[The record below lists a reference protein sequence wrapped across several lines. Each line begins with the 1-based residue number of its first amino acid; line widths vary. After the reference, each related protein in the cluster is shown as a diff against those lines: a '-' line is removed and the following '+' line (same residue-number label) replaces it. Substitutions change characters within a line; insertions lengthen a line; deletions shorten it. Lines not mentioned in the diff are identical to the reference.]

1 MKRTGG
7 LITACA
13 CILACLLFTAGLFL
27 AGVFPRPDTSD
38 HQKDEN
44 TASLKKFNVLL
55 LGSDARPG
63 EKVGNTDTIMVAQV
77 GPERIA
83 ILSIPRDTKVEIP
96 GKGTQ
101 KINSAARFG
110 GPELTAAVVSDL
122 IGVDVDKYVLV
133 RWEGFI
139 KIVDILGG
147 VTVDVPRDM
156 NHDSGDG
163 EEYIIDLKKGKQ
175 RLNGRQ
181 ALAFARF
188 RNEALGDID
197 RSGQQLALM
206 KSLIEQAKKPST
218 LLKLPWLVPQLYK
231 NVETNLD
238 LQELLIL
245 ARAGSNLNGVAVV
258 TQTLPG
264 YFLDLNGVSYWGVE
278 PEQARQVAYNLFT
291 YGITTTNVVL
301 EPPPGARQIP
311 ADKTPT
317 PPLVAQNPEKEK
329 EEEKQEEL
337 PSETIDLPDPPEPG
351 NEGKPLPGTEPPTEP
366 GEGAGTPP
374 QEVPLPPADQQETA
388 LSQKVRSIN

>member
-27 AGVFPRPDTSD
+27 AGVFSRPDTSD
-38 HQKDEN
+38 PQQ
-44 TASLKKFNVLL
+44 TADFKKFNVLL

-77 GPERIA
+77 SPERIA
-83 ILSIPRDTKVEIP
+83 ILSIPRDTRVEIP

-101 KINSAARFG
+101 KINSAARYG

-147 VTVDVPRDM
+147 VTVDVPKDM
-156 NHDSGDG
+156 YYDSGDG

-206 KSLIEQAKKPST
+206 KSLIEQAKKPAT

-388 LSQKVRSIN
+388 LPQKVRSIN

>member
-27 AGVFPRPDTSD
+27 AGVFPRPDTSE

-63 EKVGNTDTIMVAQV
+63 EKVGNTDTIMVAHV
-77 GPERIA
+77 SPERIA
-83 ILSIPRDTKVEIP
+83 ILSIPRDTRVEIP

-101 KINSAARFG
+101 KINSAARYG

-147 VTVDVPRDM
+147 VTVDVPKDM
-156 NHDSGDG
+156 YYDSGDG

-206 KSLIEQAKKPST
+206 KSLIEQAKKPAT

-264 YFLDLNGVSYWGVE
+264 YFLDLDGVSYWGVE

-301 EPPPGARQIP
+301 EPPYEERQQIP
-311 ADKTPT
+311 VDKTPA
-317 PPLVAQNPEKEK
+317 PPVVAQNPEEEK
-329 EEEKQEEL
+329 EEEPPAEA
-337 PSETIDLPDPPEPG
+337 IDLPDLQEEPGDKGESPPE
-351 NEGKPLPGTEPPTEP
+351 TETPPDPETEP
-366 GEGAGTPP
+366 GDGSETPP
-374 QEVPLPPADQQETA
+374 EEETPPPAGEHGTNTA
-388 LSQKVRSIN
+388 PKG

>member
-27 AGVFPRPDTSD
+27 AGVFPRPDTSE

-77 GPERIA
+77 SPERIA
-83 ILSIPRDTKVEIP
+83 ILSIPRDTRVEIP

-101 KINSAARFG
+101 KINSAARYG

-163 EEYIIDLKKGKQ
+163 EEYIIDLKKGRQK
-175 RLNGRQ
+175 LNGRQ

-188 RNEALGDID
+188 RNEALGDD
-197 RSGQQLALM
+197 R
-206 KSLIEQAKKPST
+206 
-218 LLKLPWLVPQLYK
+218 PQR
-231 NVETNLD
+231 TAARLD
-238 LQELLIL
+238 EVLD
-245 ARAGSNLNGVAVV
+245 RAGEKACHPAETPLAGTAAV
-258 TQTLPG
+258 QKCGNKSRPSGAPDPG
-264 YFLDLNGVSYWGVE
+264 QGRK
-278 PEQARQVAYNLFT
+278 Q
-291 YGITTTNVVL
+291 
-301 EPPPGARQIP
+301 
-311 ADKTPT
+311 
-317 PPLVAQNPEKEK
+317 PEKRSRGHPDAPR
-329 EEEKQEEL
+329 L
-337 PSETIDLPDPPEPG
+337 LSRSERCQLLG
-351 NEGKPLPGTEPPTEP
+351 G
-366 GEGAGTPP
+366 GAGACPSGG
-374 QEVPLPPADQQETA
+374 L
-388 LSQKVRSIN
+388 